1 MGRRRRAR
9 RGRIG
14 PCGAAVERLTGV
26 RARLYVTAMDGKQG
40 NGTQGRR
47 RRRGRGPPV
56 LTLGLRPFYLLAAAF
71 AAVALPVWHF
81 SPPDLL
87 PWEPYLAGPA
97 WHAHEMVFG
106 FAAAAMTG
114 FLLTAARAWTGRATP
129 AGWRLAALAGLW
141 AAGRVMVVTG
151 PALPAIAVDGLFL
164 PCVALAVGLP
174 VVRAR
179 NHRNLAVAA
188 LPALLGAANLLFHLD
203 HAGWIALARAN
214 GGALLALDLFALLV
228 ALMAGRVIPAFTAN
242 AVPTARPRRNACVEA
257 AAFGTLVVIALAGPL
272 DPWLPDGPWLAAVA
286 ATGALAH
293 IVRLSLWA
301 PAATLREPLLWILP
315 LSYAW
320 LPASLILRALWLAD
334 VGVPAAQT
342 FHTLALHAL
351 GAGAMGGLMLGMMTR
366 SALGHTGRPL
376 AAGGV
381 ERAAYILVHAGAAL
395 RVFGPLA
402 GAEAEPHAL
411 AASALLWPGA
421 FALFLAAYWPVL
433 TRPRVDEAQAP
444 GG

>member
-1 MGRRRRAR
+1 
-9 RGRIG
+9 
-14 PCGAAVERLTGV
+14 
-26 RARLYVTAMDGKQG
+26 MDGTQG
-40 NGTQGRR
+40 NGTQGR
-47 RRRGRGPPV
+47 GRTVPV
-56 LTLGLRPFYLLAAAF
+56 LAIGFRPFYLLAAAF

-106 FAAAAMTG
+106 FAAAVMTG
-114 FLLTAARAWTGRATP
+114 FLLTAARAWTGRATL

-141 AAGRVMVVTG
+141 AAGRVLVVTG
-151 PALPAIAVDGLFL
+151 PALPAVAVDSLFL

-174 VVRAR
+174 VVKAR
-179 NHRNLAVAA
+179 NRRNLAVAA

-242 AVPTARPRRNACVEA
+242 AVPAAGPRRNAYVEA
-257 AAFGTLVVIALAGPL
+257 AAFGSLGVIALAGPL
-272 DPWLPDGPWLAAVA
+272 DPWLPGGPWLAAVA
-286 ATGALAH
+286 AAGALAH
-293 IVRLSLWA
+293 SVRLWLWA

-320 LPASLILRALWLAD
+320 LPVSLILRALWLAD
-334 VGVPAAQT
+334 AGVPAAQT
-342 FHTLALHAL
+342 FHALALHAL
-351 GAGAMGGLMLGMMTR
+351 GTGAMGGLMLGMMTR

-376 AAGGV
+376 AAGGA
-381 ERAAYILVHAGAAL
+381 EWAAYILVHTGAAL

-402 GAEAEPHAL
+402 GADAEPHAL

-433 TRPRVDEAQAP
+433 TRPRIDETPPPPP

>member
-1 MGRRRRAR
+1 MWADRA
-9 RGRIG
+9 G
-14 PCGAAVERLTGV
+14 GAVGRLTGA
-26 RARLYVTAMDGKQG
+26 RPRLYVTAMDGTQG
-40 NGTQGRR
+40 NGTQGPK
-47 RRRGRGPPV
+47 RRRGRTVPVPV
-56 LTLGLRPFYLLAAAF
+56 LTMGFRPFYLLAAAF

-87 PWEPYLAGPA
+87 AGEPYLAGPA

-106 FAAAAMTG
+106 FAAAVMSG

-141 AAGRVMVVTG
+141 AAGRVLVVTG

-179 NHRNLAVAA
+179 NRRNLAVAA

-242 AVPTARPRRNACVEA
+242 AVPAARPRRNAYVEA
-257 AAFGTLVVIALAGPL
+257 AAFGTLGIIALAGPL
-272 DPWLPDGPWLAAVA
+272 DPWLPGGPWLAAVA
-286 ATGALAH
+286 AAGALAH
-293 IVRLSLWA
+293 SVRLWLWDPA
-301 PAATLREPLLWILP
+301 PALREPLLWILP

-320 LPASLILRALWLAD
+320 LPVSLILRALWLAD
-334 VGVPAAQT
+334 IGVPAAP
-342 FHTLALHAL
+342 ALHAL

-381 ERAAYILVHAGAAL
+381 EWAAYILVHTGAAL

-402 GAEAEPHAL
+402 GADAEPHAL

-433 TRPRVDEAQAP
+433 TRPRIDETPAP
-444 GG
+444 IDGM